1 VRDPKGR
8 SVTSRLLALV
18 VFIVLAALAVTGSV
32 ATRRAA
38 DDEEEHVLA
47 ERASEVAAI
56 LSTSASLSSSLRI
69 MGEVYA
75 GSGGSPEAF
84 TAGATSLVEG
94 AVTEVGVAELVD
106 DDVVVRAVVG
116 ADVVAGDVL
125 DDERGDLVRRTTG
138 VADLTS
144 ALIRGEELSTLV
156 VAVGRTDGLV
166 VWQQS
171 LFANAPV
178 PATPGSPFEELDAVL
193 YRTPIPDPT
202 QLLVATTDEL
212 PLSQPLDSR
221 ELSFGSERWLL
232 QTSARSSLI
241 SAQARA
247 VPWIILGAG
256 LAAALLAAGLVELLA
271 RRRAYAMGLVEQ
283 RTADLRLAMADL
295 EAARAV
301 ADTANKAKSQ
311 FLSRMSHE
319 LRTPLNSVLGFAQ
332 LLELGELP
340 ADDRD
345 AVEHILKGG
354 THLLDLINEVLDI
367 SRIESGDLA
376 MSIES
381 VLARDVVTECIDL
394 IRPLADGRGIHVVD
408 RTATCVEYVFADRQ
422 RLKQV
427 MLNLLSNAVKYNRLG
442 GTITVACEHST
453 ATSLR
458 LTVADTGLGIAP
470 DDLALLFV
478 PFERLGADLTEI
490 EGSGIGLALSRRLA
504 EAMGGTLDLVSTVG
518 SGSTFWI
525 ELPRVEGAVER
536 YERLG
541 NGVPAVPELVATDVR
556 HAVVYIEDN
565 LANITLVQRIIAQ
578 RNDIELLPAM
588 QGRLG
593 IDLARQHRP
602 ALILMDLHLPDI
614 PGEEVLQ
621 RLRDDPVTR
630 SIPVVV
636 VSADATT
643 GQIQRLQAA
652 GASAYL
658 TKPFNVRELLDTVTQ
673 LVETGAADPI
683 A

>member
-1 VRDPKGR
+1 VQDPRGR
-8 SVTSRLLALV
+8 SVASRLLTVV
-18 VFIVLAALAVTGSV
+18 VFVVLAGVAVTGFV
-32 ATRRAA
+32 ATRNSA
-38 DDEEEHVLA
+38 DEEEQHVLG

-56 LSTSASLSSSLRI
+56 LSTSASLSSSLRLV
-69 MGEVYA
+69 GEVYV
-75 GSGGSPEAF
+75 GSGGNPDAF
-84 TAGATSLVEG
+84 TAGAASLVIG

-106 DDVVVRAVVG
+106 DEVVVRAIVG
-116 ADVVAGDVL
+116 ADVMAGDVL
-125 DDERGDLVRRTTG
+125 DDERGELVRRTVG
-138 VADLTS
+138 VTDLTS
-144 ALIRGEELSTLV
+144 TLIRGDAFSTVV
-156 VAVGRTDGLV
+156 VAIGRTDGLV

-171 LFANAPV
+171 LIANEPV
-178 PATPGSPFEELDAVL
+178 PQSPGSPFEELDAAL
-193 YRTPIPDPT
+193 YRTPTADPT
-202 QLLVATTDEL
+202 QLLIATTDDL
-212 PLSQPLDSR
+212 PLSEPLDSR
-221 ELSFGSERWLL
+221 ELTFGSERWLL

-247 VPWIILGAG
+247 LPWIVLGTG
-256 LAAALLAAGLVELLA
+256 LAAALLATGLVELLA
-271 RRRAYAMGLVEQ
+271 RRRAYAMALVDQ
-283 RTADLRLAMADL
+283 RTADLRHAMADL
-295 EAARAV
+295 EAARGV

-332 LLELGELP
+332 LLEIGELD

-376 MSIES
+376 LSIES
-381 VLARDVVTECIDL
+381 VLARDVVAESIDL
-394 IRPLADGRGIHVVD
+394 IRPLANGRGIHLVD

-442 GTITVACEHST
+442 GTITVACEHTT
-453 ATSLR
+453 ATRLR

-470 DDLALLFV
+470 DDLGLLFV

-504 EAMGGTLDLVSTVG
+504 DAMGGTLDLVSTVG

-541 NGVPAVPELVATDVR
+541 SGVPAEPQAASTEVR
-556 HAVVYIEDN
+556 HAVLYIEDN
-565 LANITLVQRIIAQ
+565 LANVTLVQRIMAQ

-593 IDLARQHRP
+593 VDLARQHRP

-614 PGEEVLQ
+614 TGEEVLQ
-621 RLRDDPVTR
+621 QLRDDPVTR

-643 GQIQRLQAA
+643 GQMQRLQSA
-652 GASAYL
+652 GATAYL

-673 LVETGAADPI
+673 LVGSGVVDPI
-683 A
+683 P